1 MTTHRFSPLLSAHPL
16 VVVDGAMATEL
27 EKLGVDTANELWSAT
42 ALIDHRDAVAQV
54 HRDYFEAGAHIA
66 TTNTYQANV
75 PAFMASGLSESES
88 VQLIKTAVNIA
99 VKTRNEY
106 AAEHPEQPGHLVV
119 AASIGPYGAYLADGS
134 EYTGAYS
141 LTRQEFKDFHR
152 QRLQLVDQAG
162 ADAFALE
169 TMPNAE
175 EVHALTE
182 LLADEFPQAEAWVSF
197 SLKDAEHLRDGTSLA
212 DIVPLLDAS
221 SQVLAIGLNCTAQEN
236 VESAIRALKTLTDKP
251 VIVYPNSGEK
261 YDPVTKT
268 WASADADASFAA
280 NAPIWKDAG
289 AHLIG
294 GCCRTTP
301 ADIAEVVGASRP

>member
-1 MTTHRFSPLLSAHPL
+1 MTTHRLSKLLNTRPL

-88 VQLIKTAVNIA
+88 VELIKTAVNIA

-106 AAEHPEQPGHLVV
+106 AVEHSDQPDGLVV

-141 LTRQEFKDFHR
+141 LSRGQFKDFHR
-152 QRLQLVDQAG
+152 QRLQLVDAAG

-169 TMPNAE
+169 TMPNGE
-175 EVHALTE
+175 EVRALVE
-182 LLADEFPQAEAWVSF
+182 LLADDFTDAEAWVSF
-197 SLKDAEHLRDGTSLA
+197 SLKDSEHLRDGTALA
-212 DIVPLLDAS
+212 EIMPLLNAS
-221 SQVLAIGLNCTAQEN
+221 PQILAVGLNCTAQAN
-236 VESAIRALKTLTDKP
+236 VEPAVRALKALTDKP
-251 VIVYPNSGEK
+251 IIVYPNSGEE

-268 WASADADASFAA
+268 WAPAGVDASFATY
-280 NAPIWKDAG
+280 APVWQDAG
-289 AHLIG
+289 ARVIG

-301 ADIAEVVGASRP
+301 ADIAEVARLAS

>member
-1 MTTHRFSPLLSAHPL
+1 MTTHRLSELLNTSPL

-42 ALIDHRDAVAQV
+42 ALIDHREAVAQV

-106 AAEHPEQPGHLVV
+106 AAEHPEQPDHLVV

-141 LTRQEFKDFHR
+141 LTAEGYKDFHR
-152 QRLQLVDQAG
+152 QRLHLVDEAG
-162 ADAFALE
+162 ADAFVLE
-169 TMPNAE
+169 TMPNGE
-175 EVHALTE
+175 EVRALVE
-182 LLADEFPQAEAWVSF
+182 LLADEFPDAEAWVSF
-197 SLKDAEHLRDGTSLA
+197 SLKDADHLRDGTALA
-212 DIVPLLDAS
+212 DILPVLEAS
-221 SQVLAIGLNCTAQEN
+221 AQVLAVGLNCTAQVN
-236 VESAIRALKTLTDKP
+236 VEPAIRALKSLTGKP
-251 VIVYPNSGEK
+251 IIVYPNSGEK
-261 YDPVTKT
+261 YDPATKT
-268 WASADADASFAA
+268 WAPAGADASFAT
-280 NAPIWKDAG
+280 NTPVWKDAG
-289 AHLIG
+289 ARLIG

-301 ADIAEVVGASRP
+301 ADIAEVARA